1 MSVSISF
8 GLDMSECL
16 QHCGQIRQWRM
27 SQPWYSASISSVDQC
42 PLQEQLRR
50 RCGKLRWSSRCWL
63 DLVGGFVSFAFKSVF
78 GWLKHIETTSVA
90 NAANDSKRVSNGID
104 QGLVTVPF
112 WKQLNITFKCLSG
125 DYTPK
130 SPIIGWCFMRTFTR
144 PCWST
149 RTYVATGCP
158 TDRHPRTATLS
169 MGHQPSLR
177 STPQLASIQAPGD
190 GVNEPMNQRIE
201 EPMNQWISGSMN
213 QWSNDSTN
221 QATSEP
227 KNQWTNEW
235 VNQWLNDLVSR
246 WNNESMV
253 QWINGAIR
261 RWINETM
268 IQWIK
273 DSVNEWV
280 GDSKNQRIIDSLIQ
294 WVNEAMNQWIK
305 ESVSPWV
312 NASMDQWTN
321 EGMNEWMDGRATFL
335 CSAASSLSDLFAGC
349 YDKDTSRWCR
359 NYDRI
364 TYHGGGHSK

>member
-1 MSVSISF
+1 MDRSGSGACPSHGTVPASHLLTNAPCRNSCGADVGSLGDRAGAGWIWLVVLCLLLSNQF
-8 GLDMSECL
+8 LDDWN
-16 QHCGQIRQWRM
+16 I
-27 SQPWYSASISSVDQC
+27 
-42 PLQEQLRR
+42 
-50 RCGKLRWSSRCWL
+50 
-63 DLVGGFVSFAFKSVF
+63 
-78 GWLKHIETTSVA
+78 LKHIETTSVA

-213 QWSNDSTN
+213 QWSNEAMT
-221 QATSEP
+221 Q
-227 KNQWTNEW
+227 Q
-235 VNQWLNDLVSR
+235 
-246 WNNESMV
+246 
-253 QWINGAIR
+253 
-261 RWINETM
+261 
-268 IQWIK
+268 IK
-273 DSVNEWV
+273 QPV
-280 GDSKNQRIIDSLIQ
+280 NQRI
-294 WVNEAMNQWIK
+294 NEPMSEWI
-305 ESVSPWV
+305 
-312 NASMDQWTN
+312 ND
-321 EGMNEWMDGRATFL
+321 WM
-335 CSAASSLSDLFAGC
+335 
-349 YDKDTSRWCR
+349 
-359 NYDRI
+359 I
-364 TYHGGGHSK
+364 